1 MAPSTASPTTPRT
14 SPPDSHRRSRRAGR
28 RRNEATA
35 VTPQAMTSTTTTIR
49 LPNSSSACRL
59 SGGVRWSRE
68 QVGQSGQPRPEPESR
83 TAAPVAT
90 LNMTVTS
97 VNRQRKRNGRGPIR
111 REVTVSVWYPPERSG
126 GLLEAEAVLGRRVRT
141 IVLAMA
147 ISAVAL
153 PGRLS
158 LNSRLGAYVALTTP
172 RIIEL
177 LLITTLPTMIVAQRG
192 LPPVWLMLATL
203 LGGALAAG
211 GANAINMFVDR
222 DIDKLMHRTRKRPL
236 VTGAV
241 TPRNALIFAV
251 SLEVVAFVELWAWVN
266 LLSAVLAI
274 SATLFYVF
282 VYTLWL
288 KRTSSQNIVIGGAAG
303 AVPVL
308 VGWAAVTDSLSWTP
322 IVMFAIIFVWTP
334 PHFWALAVK
343 YKEDYQAAHIP
354 MLPAV
359 ASFKRTAQEILVY
372 SVILVGVSLLLA
384 WVASLGLVY
393 VVSASALGLGFIGLA
408 VRLWRRATPK
418 AAMQLFSYSITYLT
432 LLFVC
437 MAIDIFTRH

>member
-1 MAPSTASPTTPRT
+1 
-14 SPPDSHRRSRRAGR
+14 
-28 RRNEATA
+28 
-35 VTPQAMTSTTTTIR
+35 
-49 LPNSSSACRL
+49 
-59 SGGVRWSRE
+59 
-68 QVGQSGQPRPEPESR
+68 
-83 TAAPVAT
+83 
-90 LNMTVTS
+90 
-97 VNRQRKRNGRGPIR
+97 
-111 REVTVSVWYPPERSG
+111 
-126 GLLEAEAVLGRRVRT
+126 VLGRRVRT

-158 LNSRLGAYVALTTP
+158 LSSRLGAYVALTKP

-241 TPRNALIFAV
+241 APRNALIFAV

-437 MAIDIFTRH
+437 MAIDIFTKH